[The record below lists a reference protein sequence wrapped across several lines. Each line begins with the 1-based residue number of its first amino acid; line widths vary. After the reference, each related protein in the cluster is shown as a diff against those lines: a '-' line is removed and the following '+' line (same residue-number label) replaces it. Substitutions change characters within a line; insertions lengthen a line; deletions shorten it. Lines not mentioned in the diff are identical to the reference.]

1 MDGLENRSAAA
12 TGRPAES
19 PVDPVA
25 VAAAADLIAG
35 LTSAGQRYVP
45 SRFSYSDE
53 GSRLYEQLCQQP
65 EYYLTRTE
73 RKLLEANAP
82 AIAAALGSVNLYEL
96 GAGNSEKTA
105 ILLRELQARD
115 HRIRYRPVDVNA
127 FILGKGQAELARAIP
142 GLSVEPIVATY
153 DQALEAMA
161 RDGGARRRAIAL
173 LGSSFGNFRPG
184 PREDFLAKVRG
195 ALRPGETF
203 LLSTDLDKPA
213 EVLTA
218 AYNDRA
224 GILASM
230 ELGVLRTLNEA
241 FGANFDPRDFRH
253 LAFHNAAEMRI
264 ESHLL
269 CLRDHA
275 VRLPKLGLELQFKEG
290 ESLCNDV
297 MNKPT
302 LESLADV
309 LAAAGFS
316 IVHQWI
322 EEPKWYAILLL
333 KRE

>member
-1 MDGLENRSAAA
+1 MDGLGHRSATTA
-12 TGRPAES
+12 GRRADRA
-19 PVDPVA
+19 VDPAA

-35 LTSAGQRYVP
+35 LTAAGQRYVP

-73 RKLLEANAP
+73 RRLIEVNAS
-82 AIAAALGSVNLYEL
+82 AIAAALGMVDLYEL
-96 GAGNSEKTA
+96 GAGNSDKTA
-105 ILLRELQARD
+105 ILLRELQAR
-115 HRIRYRPVDVNA
+115 HRRIRYLPVDVNA
-127 FILGKGQAELARAIP
+127 FILGKGRDALARTVP
-142 GLSVEPIVATY
+142 GLAVEPIVATY

-161 RDGGARRRAIAL
+161 RDEPAGRRAVAL

-184 PREDFLAKVRG
+184 PREEFLAKIRG

-241 FGANFDPRDFRH
+241 FDADFDPKDFRH

-269 CLRDHA
+269 CLRDHT
-275 VRLPKLGLELQFKEG
+275 VRLPKLGLELRFRKG

-302 LESLADV
+302 LATLEDV
-309 LAAAGFS
+309 LTSAGFS
-316 IVHQWI
+316 IVDQWM

-333 KRE
+333 RRD